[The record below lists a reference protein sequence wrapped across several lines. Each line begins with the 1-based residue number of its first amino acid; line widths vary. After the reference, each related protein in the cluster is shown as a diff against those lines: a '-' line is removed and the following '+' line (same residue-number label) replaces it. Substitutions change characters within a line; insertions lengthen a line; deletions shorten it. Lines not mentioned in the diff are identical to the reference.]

1 MAIKFKS
8 FAILMILMGAGI
20 PLYIS
25 GGKLLASNFGEIG
38 IVMTDNLNVR
48 AETGEHGVLQKRL
61 KKGTQVRIIKHEQGW
76 LQILHDGQLGF
87 IPDEAHLMK
96 IIREKESETKRDNP
110 RPAQKPESR
119 IDALKKK
126 VKDIDRKIEKSQ
138 SEVHKFSQQEIEMIN
153 SLNQVDLALNKSR
166 KRLTAMQSEI
176 VRLENKIAATTR
188 ISEDLMER
196 IKTNEH
202 YVAQRLAALYKLN
215 RLGQIHVLASAE
227 TIQELFQRKK
237 ALEQILAYDQ
247 KIREGLEEDR
257 TRLNKILSGLK
268 NQKSEKRVLLA
279 EHAEQ
284 LELMSQRKSERS
296 RLLARIRNQKS
307 LELAAIASFK
317 KSAEDLD
324 QKLISLTQKMNSA
337 SNEKIITLASI
348 TKYKGLLKMPVKGN
362 ISSLFGPYKDSQ
374 FNARNF
380 RSGIDIEAEKGE
392 PVRAVFS
399 GKIVYSNW
407 FKGYG
412 NMIIIDHGTNYHT
425 VYAHVEDFFKSKG
438 DTVET
443 GEVISTVG
451 DTGSIT
457 GPKLHFEVRHHGK
470 PLDPL
475 KWLKPIQK
483 GAH

>member
-1 MAIKFKS
+1 VSGDNHEVI
-8 FAILMILMGAGI
+8 IIGAGI
-20 PLYIS
+20 PLYL
-25 GGKLLASNFGEIG
+25 GDGNLLASKFGEIG
-38 IVMTDNLNVR
+38 IVMVDNLNVR
-48 AETGEHGVLQKRL
+48 AETGEGGLLQKRL
-61 KKGTQVRIIKHEQGW
+61 KKGTQVQIIKHQQGW
-76 LQILHDGQLGF
+76 LQILHEGQLGF
-87 IPDEAHLMK
+87 IPDEAHLMR
-96 IIREKESETKRDNP
+96 IIREKKFETNKDNP
-110 RPAQKPESR
+110 GPAQGPESR
-119 IDALKKK
+119 IEALKKQ
-126 VKDIDRKIEKSQ
+126 VNAIDRKIEKSK
-138 SEVHKFSQQEIEMIN
+138 SEVYKFSQKEIEMIN
-153 SLNQVDLALNKSR
+153 SLNQVDLVLNKSR
-166 KRLTAMQSEI
+166 KRLSAMQSEI
-176 VRLENKIAATTR
+176 ARLEDKIAAMTR
-188 ISEDLMER
+188 ISEDLVER
-196 IKTNEH
+196 IKTNEY

-215 RLGQIHVLASAE
+215 RLGQIHVFASAE
-227 TIQELFQRKK
+227 TIQDLFQRKK
-237 ALEQILAYDQ
+237 ALERILAYDQ
-247 KIREGLEEDR
+247 KIRESLEEDR
-257 TRLNKILSGLK
+257 TKLNKVLAGLK
-268 NQKSEKRVLLA
+268 NQKSEKRALLA

-284 LELMSQRKSERS
+284 LELMSQRRSERI
-296 RLLARIRNQKS
+296 RLLSRIRNQKS
-307 LELAAIASFK
+307 LKLAAIASFK

-324 QKLISLTQKMNSA
+324 QKLISLTQKMNSV
-337 SNEKIITLASI
+337 SNEKMITLTSI
-348 TKYKGLLKMPVKGN
+348 TNYKGLLKMPVKGN

-425 VYAHVEDFFKSKG
+425 VYAHVEDIFKSKG

-457 GPKLHFEVRHHGK
+457 GSKLHFEVRHHGK

-475 KWLKPIQK
+475 KWLKPIKK